1 MNATKKKR
9 VIVVDDHPIIRMTLE
24 CEFERS
30 GEFEV
35 VGQAPDGEE
44 ALRLIARCRP
54 DMMVLDLELPKL
66 DGLSVLERLRSQG
79 SRLPILVLSAKD
91 ERVMGTRVRAAGANG
106 FVSKLRDVKEVL
118 TSMRI
123 VISGYQCFSQ
133 CIYEY
138 RLSDKDLRLRDL
150 SQRELEVLRYVS
162 RVFNNKDIADRLLIS
177 DKTVSTYKM
186 RLMKKL
192 EAGSV
197 FELTELS
204 RANHLID

>member
-1 MNATKKKR
+1 MKR
-9 VIVVDDHPIIRMTLE
+9 VLIVDDHPIIRMTLASE
-24 CEFERS
+24 LERG
-30 GEFEV
+30 GEFEL

-44 ALRLIARCRP
+44 ALRLVAHCRP
-54 DMMVLDLELPKL
+54 ELMVLDLELPKL

-79 SRLPILVLSAKD
+79 NRLPILVLSAKD

-106 FVSKLRDVKEVL
+106 FVSKLRDVRELL

-123 VISGYQCFSQ
+123 VLSGYQCFSQ
-133 CIYEY
+133 SIYEY
-138 RLSDKDLRLRDL
+138 RLTDKDLRLRDL

-162 RVFNNKDIADRLLIS
+162 RGFNNKDIADRLLIS

-204 RANHLID
+204 RAHHLID

>member
-1 MNATKKKR
+1 MKR
-9 VIVVDDHPIIRMTLE
+9 VLIVDDHPMIRMTLASE
-24 CEFERS
+24 LERG
-30 GEFEV
+30 GEFEL

-44 ALRLIARCRP
+44 ALRLVAHCRP
-54 DMMVLDLELPKL
+54 ELMVLDLELPKL

-79 SRLPILVLSAKD
+79 NRLPILVLSAKD

-106 FVSKLRDVKEVL
+106 FVSKLRDVRELL

-123 VISGYQCFSQ
+123 VLSGYQCFSQ
-133 CIYEY
+133 SIYEY
-138 RLSDKDLRLRDL
+138 RLTDKDLRLRDL

-162 RVFNNKDIADRLLIS
+162 RGFNNKDIADRLLIS

-204 RANHLID
+204 RAHHLID

>member
-1 MNATKKKR
+1 MKK
-9 VIVVDDHPIIRMTLE
+9 VIIVDDHPIIRMTLASE
-24 CEFERS
+24 LERS
-30 GEFEV
+30 GEFEL

-44 ALRLIARCRP
+44 ALRLVTHCRP
-54 DMMVLDLELPKL
+54 ELMVLDLELPKL

-79 SRLPILVLSAKD
+79 NRLPILVLSAKD

-106 FVSKLRDVKEVL
+106 FVSKLRDVRELL

-123 VISGYQCFSQ
+123 VLSGYQCFSQ
-133 CIYEY
+133 SIYEY
-138 RLSDKDLRLRDL
+138 RLTDKDLRLRDL

-162 RVFNNKDIADRLLIS
+162 RGFNNKDIADRLLIS

-204 RANHLID
+204 RAHHLID

>member
-1 MNATKKKR
+1 MKR
-9 VIVVDDHPIIRMTLE
+9 VLIVDDHPIIRMTLASE
-24 CEFERS
+24 LERS
-30 GEFEV
+30 GEFEL

-44 ALRLIARCRP
+44 ALRLVTHCRP
-54 DMMVLDLELPKL
+54 ELMVLDLELPKL

-79 SRLPILVLSAKD
+79 NRLPILVLSAKD
-91 ERVMGTRVRAAGANG
+91 ERVMGPRVRAAGANG
-106 FVSKLRDVKEVL
+106 FVSKLRDVRELL

-123 VISGYQCFSQ
+123 VLSGYQCFSQ
-133 CIYEY
+133 SIYEY
-138 RLSDKDLRLRDL
+138 RLTDKDLRLRDL

-162 RVFNNKDIADRLLIS
+162 RGFNNKDIADRLLIS

-204 RANHLID
+204 RTHHLID

>member
-1 MNATKKKR
+1 MKR
-9 VIVVDDHPIIRMTLE
+9 IIIVDDHPIIRMTLAGE
-24 CEFERS
+24 LERS
-30 GEFEV
+30 GEFAI

-44 ALRLIARCRP
+44 ALRLVAHCRP
-54 DMMVLDLELPKL
+54 DLMVLDLELPKL

-106 FVSKLRDVKEVL
+106 FVSKLRDVKEVV

-123 VISGYQCFSQ
+123 VMSGYQCFSQ
-133 CIYEY
+133 SIYEY
-138 RLSDKDLRLRDL
+138 RVGDKDRRLRGL

-162 RVFNNKDIADRLLIS
+162 RGFNNKDIANRLLIS

-192 EAGSV
+192 EVRSV
-197 FELTELS
+197 FELTEFS
-204 RANHLID
+204 RANQLID

>member
-1 MNATKKKR
+1 MKRAKR
-9 VIVVDDHPIIRMTLE
+9 VIVVDDHPIIRMMLALE
-24 CEFERS
+24 LERS
-30 GEFEV
+30 GEFEL
-35 VGQAPDGEE
+35 VGQAHDGEE
-44 ALRLIARCRP
+44 ALRLVALCRP
-54 DMMVLDLELPKL
+54 DMMLLDLELPKL
-66 DGLSVLERLRSQG
+66 DGLSVLERLRKQG

-91 ERVMGTRVRAAGANG
+91 ERVMGTRVCKAGANG
-106 FVSKLRDVKEVL
+106 FVSKQRDVKEVL

-133 CIYEY
+133 SIYEY
-138 RLSDKDLRLRDL
+138 RPSDKDRRLREL

-162 RVFNNKDIADRLLIS
+162 RGFNNKDIADRLLIS

-192 EAGSV
+192 EVESV

-204 RANHLID
+204 RAHHLID

>member
-1 MNATKKKR
+1 MKR
-9 VIVVDDHPIIRMTLE
+9 VLIVDDHPIIRMTLASE
-24 CEFERS
+24 LERS
-30 GEFEV
+30 GEFEL

-44 ALRLIARCRP
+44 ALRLVTHCRP
-54 DMMVLDLELPKL
+54 ELMVLDLELPKL

-79 SRLPILVLSAKD
+79 NRLPILVLSAKD
-91 ERVMGTRVRAAGANG
+91 ERVMGTRVRAAGENG
-106 FVSKLRDVKEVL
+106 FVSKLRDVRELL

-123 VISGYQCFSQ
+123 VLSGYQCFSQ
-133 CIYEY
+133 SIYEY
-138 RLSDKDLRLRDL
+138 RLTDKDLRLRDL

-162 RVFNNKDIADRLLIS
+162 RGFSNKDIADRLLIS

-204 RANHLID
+204 RAHHLID